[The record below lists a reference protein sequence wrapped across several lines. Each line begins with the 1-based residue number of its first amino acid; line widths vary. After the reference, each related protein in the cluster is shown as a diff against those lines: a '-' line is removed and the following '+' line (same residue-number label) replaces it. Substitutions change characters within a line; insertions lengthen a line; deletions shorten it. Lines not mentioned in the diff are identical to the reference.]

1 MIFSVEKIHAIEFQ
15 QLVMVALGDF
25 KIHHI
30 TLWIFLGETYSNID
44 FGLPLWMF
52 ILDGPRLW

>member
-1 MIFSVEKIHAIEFQ
+1 MISSVEKIHAIEFQ

-30 TLWIFLGETYSNID
+30 TL
-44 FGLPLWMF
+44 
-52 ILDGPRLW
+52 